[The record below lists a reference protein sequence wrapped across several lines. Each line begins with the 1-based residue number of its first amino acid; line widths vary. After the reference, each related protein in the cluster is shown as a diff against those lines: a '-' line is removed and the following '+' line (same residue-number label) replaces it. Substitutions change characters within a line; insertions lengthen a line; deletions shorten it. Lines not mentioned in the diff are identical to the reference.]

1 MKTNIQ
7 VNDTVYHIDIFDD
20 HISMKEMK
28 VLCVGE
34 KTAFV
39 SFKDPESDFYGE
51 TILSLSRVNTVD
63 PSEVFKTSY
72 MMAWADSLEKANELK
87 EVIAKVH
94 DFRNQ
99 FQTQV
104 AS

>member
-7 VNDTVYHIDIFDD
+7 VNDTVYQIDIYSDNLT
-20 HISMKEMK
+20 IKEMK

-34 KTAFV
+34 KTVFV
-39 SFKDPESDFYGE
+39 SYKDPQSDFYGE

-72 MMAWADSLEKANELK
+72 MFAWADSLEKANELK
-87 EVIAKVH
+87 ETIAKVH

-99 FQTQV
+99 FQTPV